1 MATTNNIVF
10 RAVFNS
16 LNLRMKTLAVNDA
29 VTTCHHNL
37 LQICQ
42 PSLATILFQQTCYN
56 LTTIT
61 TCQQVVLTG
70 VIWLVSTNLFQVVLT
85 TCYKSASQQVVA
97 SLFQQA
103 CYNLTKEQ
111 ACYNLSTSLLQAC
124 SANILSTRCE
134 IFTCVEDISKYYL
147 MNFQIFTS
155 QRKVVISI
163 LILAML
169 KSHLLFY
176 MKNILFQL

>member
-16 LNLRMKTLAVNDA
+16 LNLSMKTLAVNDA

-37 LQICQ
+37 LQMCQ

-147 MNFQIFTS
+147 
-155 QRKVVISI
+155 
-163 LILAML
+163 
-169 KSHLLFY
+169 
-176 MKNILFQL
+176 